1 MLKLNFKKSFSKI
14 IFLIFIF
21 SFIQIFIIKNNV
33 SAYNVPTNGCSF
45 SNATYTAYI
54 ISTSDLN
61 GTLPLCFRDND
72 ANNALTLKVGTGD
85 SFDDASN
92 KRIKKLSDGTGVED
106 LADTYTFAGATT
118 HTINYTKNF
127 SGLVTDD
134 ITNFFL
140 RDNNT
145 PLAGEAT
152 AKYTLTLLPAT
163 IGMTVS
169 TSTAGYNYNAAG
181 TAITGSYNDT
191 ISPYLGPYQLKYGE
205 QLNFSCDKTTKM
217 AVYSSAR
224 NDTSPFYK
232 DLSASNNYS
241 SNQILKNRCLYVFI
255 CFY

>member
-92 KRIKKLSDGTGVED
+92 KRIKKLSDGTGVVRPRRY
-106 LADTYTFAGATT
+106 LHFRRCR
-118 HTINYTKNF
+118 HPHNK
-127 SGLVTDD
+127 LHKK
-134 ITNFFL
+134 FF
-140 RDNNT
+140 RISNRR
-145 PLAGEAT
+145 
-152 AKYTLTLLPAT
+152 
-163 IGMTVS
+163 
-169 TSTAGYNYNAAG
+169 YNK
-181 TAITGSYNDT
+181 
-191 ISPYLGPYQLKYGE
+191 LFFK
-205 QLNFSCDKTTKM
+205 
-217 AVYSSAR
+217 R
-224 NDTSPFYK
+224 
-232 DLSASNNYS
+232 
-241 SNQILKNRCLYVFI
+241 
-255 CFY
+255 

>member
-1 MLKLNFKKSFSKI
+1 MPKKIIQKSFSKI
-14 IFLIFIF
+14 LFLIFIF

-72 ANNALTLKVGTGD
+72 ANNTLTLKVGGALDDFD
-85 SFDDASN
+85 SSV
-92 KRIKKLSDGTGVED
+92 RINNLGIQNN
-106 LADTYTFAGATT
+106 TYTFAGAAT

-127 SGLVTDD
+127 SGLVTNN

-140 RDNNT
+140 NDGVDT
-145 PLAGEAT
+145 AT

-205 QLNFSCDKTTKM
+205 LLNFSCDKTTKM
-217 AVYSSAR
+217 AVYSSER
-224 NDTSPFYK
+224 NNTSPLLK
-232 DLSASNNYS
+232 NLSASNNYS

>member
-1 MLKLNFKKSFSKI
+1 MFQLMVVVLVMQ
-14 IFLIFIF
+14 LI
-21 SFIQIFIIKNNV
+21 QPPCV
-33 SAYNVPTNGCSF
+33 
-45 SNATYTAYI
+45 YI

-72 ANNALTLKVGTGD
+72 ANNTLTLKTGD
-85 SFDDASN
+85 SFS
-92 KRIKKLSDGTGVED
+92 LGTIIPNPSGGN
-106 LADTYTFAGATT
+106 TFSGGTT
-118 HTINYTKNF
+118 HKLNYTKNF

-140 RDNNT
+140 SDNAT
-145 PLAGEAT
+145 PPSQAT
-152 AKYTLTLLPAT
+152 AEYKLTLLPAT

-191 ISPYLGPYQLKYGE
+191 ILPYLGPYQLKYGE
-205 QLNFSCDKTTKM
+205 QLNFSCDNTTKM
-217 AVYSSAR
+217 AVYSSAK
-224 NDTSPFYK
+224 NNTSPLIK

>member
-1 MLKLNFKKSFSKI
+1 MPKKIFQNTFSKI

-106 LADTYTFAGATT
+106 LADTYTFAGAAT

-140 RDNNT
+140 NDGLITT
-145 PLAGEAT
+145 PAEY
-152 AKYTLTLLPAT
+152 KLTLLPAYRIKFLNPDGNNNT
-163 IGMTVS
+163 EFAS
-169 TSTAGYNYNAAG
+169 TTDTPKY
-181 TAITGSYNDT
+181 AI
-191 ISPYLGPYQLKYGE
+191 
-205 QLNFSCDKTTKM
+205 
-217 AVYSSAR
+217 V
-224 NDTSPFYK
+224 
-232 DLSASNNYS
+232 
-241 SNQILKNRCLYVFI
+241 
-255 CFY
+255 

>member
-1 MLKLNFKKSFSKI
+1 MPKKIFKKTFSKI

-72 ANNALTLKVGTGD
+72 ANNTLTLKTGD
-85 SFDDASN
+85 SFSLGTIISN
-92 KRIKKLSDGTGVED
+92 PSGGN
-106 LADTYTFAGATT
+106 TFAGAAT

-140 RDNNT
+140 NDGVDT
-145 PLAGEAT
+145 AT

-181 TAITGSYNDT
+181 TAITGSYNDK
-191 ISPYLGPYQLKYGE
+191 ILPYLGPYQLKYGE
-205 QLNFSCDKTTKM
+205 QLNFSCDITTKM
-217 AVYSSAR
+217 AVYSSAK
-224 NDTSPFYK
+224 NNTLPLLK
-232 DLSASNNYS
+232 DLSACNNYS
-241 SNQILKNRCLYVFI
+241 SNQILKNRCFCVFI
-255 CFY
+255 YFY

>member
-1 MLKLNFKKSFSKI
+1 MPKKIFKNTFSKI
-14 IFLIFIF
+14 LFLIFIF

-72 ANNALTLKVGTGD
+72 ANNTLTLKVGTGTTFD
-85 SFDDASN
+85 SSSN
-92 KRIKKLSDGTGVED
+92 KRIKKLTDGTGVED
-106 LADTYTFAGATT
+106 IADTYTFAGAAT

-140 RDNNT
+140 RDNAT
-145 PLAGEAT
+145 PPSQAT

-191 ISPYLGPYQLKYGE
+191 ILPYLGPYQLKYGE
-205 QLNFSCDKTTKM
+205 QLKFSCDKTTK
-217 AVYSSAR
+217 YGSI
-224 NDTSPFYK
+224 FFCK
-232 DLSASNNYS
+232 
-241 SNQILKNRCLYVFI
+241 K
-255 CFY
+255 

>member
-1 MLKLNFKKSFSKI
+1 MLKLNFKNTFSKI
-14 IFLIFIF
+14 LFLIFIF

-72 ANNALTLKVGTGD
+72 ANNTLTLKAGGAD
-85 SFDDASN
+85 SIFASA

-106 LADTYTFAGATT
+106 LADTYTFAGAAT

-140 RDNNT
+140 NDGVDT
-145 PLAGEAT
+145 AK

-181 TAITGSYNDT
+181 TAITGSYNDK
-191 ISPYLGPYQLKYGE
+191 ILPYLGPYQLKYGE

-217 AVYSSAR
+217 AVYSSAK
-224 NDTSPFYK
+224 NNTLPLLK
-232 DLSASNNYS
+232 DLSASNYS
-241 SNQILKNRCLYVFI
+241 SNQILKNGCFCVFI